1 MANALIYAAD
11 GTEIVEQCQ
20 GADWTGA
27 CPRAPA
33 GAPVACAGRKVIA
46 MGPGGLAVFTL
57 RVEPDATTCPLAALS
72 FLDGETA
79 GGAGGAPRRQA
90 KR

>member
-1 MANALIYAAD
+1 MAKALIYAAD

-20 GADWTGA
+20 GADWAGA
-27 CPRAPA
+27 CPRAAA

-46 MGPGGLAVFTL
+46 IGPGGLAVLTL

-72 FLDGETA
+72 FLGDETA
-79 GGAGGAPRRQA
+79 GGAGAPRRKA